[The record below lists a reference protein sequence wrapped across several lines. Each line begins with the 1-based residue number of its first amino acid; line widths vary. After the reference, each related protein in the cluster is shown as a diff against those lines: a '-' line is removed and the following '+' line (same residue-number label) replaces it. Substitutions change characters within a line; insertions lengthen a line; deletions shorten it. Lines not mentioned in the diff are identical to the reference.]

1 MGFFNIDEYEP
12 VAERLDRFWKQHS
25 EDGKIE
31 TELVSH
37 NDGHYIVRAKVFV
50 GDRQVATGL
59 ADERVEQKG
68 VNARNALENAES
80 SAIGRALANFNF
92 QPKRNGSNV
101 AQLRPSR
108 EEMIKA
114 QVEEALGA
122 TVIEEKTNVTPL
134 KFRTTESV
142 MNDAYNFRAD
152 EKPATK
158 KQIAYL
164 LNILDTWIGVE
175 KRTDDKKGHNAF
187 VRFALKDENKRIVP
201 NSNLTF
207 ADVRPLFDDHKAGVL
222 GDNVYAWS
230 SASGLPQAHE
240 QSEQQAALGDDEKD
254 DPWTSP
260 TF

>member
-1 MGFFNIDEYEP
+1 MMAFFNLEDYET
-12 VAERLDRFWKQHS
+12 VETRLARYWEQHS

-37 NDGHYIVRAKVFV
+37 NNGHYIVRAKVFV
-50 GDRQVATGL
+50 GDRQVSTGL
-59 ADERVEQKG
+59 ADEQTTDKG
-68 VNARNALENAES
+68 VNARNALENAET

-92 QPKRNGSNV
+92 APKGK
-101 AQLRPSR
+101 RPSR

-114 QVEEALGA
+114 QVEDALGA

-134 KFRTTESV
+134 KFRTTETV
-142 MNDAYNFRAD
+142 MNNAYNFRAD

-175 KRTDDKKGHNAF
+175 KRTNDKTGHNAF

-222 GDNVYAWS
+222 GDNIYAWS
-230 SASGLPQAHE
+230 SASGLPPAHE
-240 QSEQQAALGDDEKD
+240 QSEHQAAIGDSEKD